1 MNPIPLQLSWSS
13 HPQREPD
20 AWLLTGDDPRAWLDD
35 ITSWPGSQDKVRL
48 RVIPASRQERHALG
62 VLVTCEQA
70 QEVTASATCLPYG
83 RVAGRLFLPIEAGF
97 SADVS
102 ERELSELLD
111 ADKEY
116 VFHPTVGL
124 IGFAAGQILTLA
136 DFLAPPSQR
145 ERSWD
150 AAHPGLAPPRK
161 LTALLPEEVP
171 TVAQVIEQGR
181 GDIGKDVGKW
191 DDLPPASDE
200 STGLKGMAGKAG
212 RYLLAGLAGLV
223 SGLAS
228 LAPRSLRPG
237 FLDKAREWAGKKLTQ
252 IHEAWNREK
261 QREIRR
267 LMELL
272 KNDPDRGL
280 KYALPIGGTGA
291 PRGLAPGSNKLTR
304 RSTDFSL
311 SQLGGGEAVDWW
323 DLPEEYRR
331 DLVARYRELANRAL
345 HLGRH
350 RRAAYIFAQLLGDLE
365 AAATALTGGHHWREA
380 AILYRDQLK
389 RPHEAARCLEQGG
402 LWTEAIELYVE
413 LKEHEKAG
421 DLYRKIEQEE
431 PARGQYARAASA
443 AQAQR
448 DYLQAARIFEFKL
461 DSPEAALQMFDEGWL
476 DSRQP
481 AECLRGAFDLRGRHG
496 QHVEARARI
505 EQFDREPP
513 DAGKQTPLVEVLA
526 EQTSTYPDRQV
537 REHARE
543 AARQWTA
550 RRLPETGREEASRLL
565 GAFNKL
571 VPEDRLLGRDCQRYL
586 DQRFATKPRVK
597 AIPAKAR
604 LEVVR
609 EIQLPCSVN
618 WTSAIRSRKETYVG
632 GYFAD
637 HTVTLARVESNLN
650 WSHRQMTEWPSYPSK
665 FPLLMAASEM
675 EDRLVFVH
683 APGFPRLP
691 LIELFPLTDG
701 NLIPIG
707 GLAGVSIFPL
717 GVCRPTPLAT
727 FVLEYRNDYLTLI
740 SLGSNGETLNTIVV
754 PGNHV
759 GIPIGTPMHGW
770 ASAIGLALETEFLL
784 IRGDGTIQHSLSC
797 GRRILGL
804 WGTPPHSLKRAIL
817 GFADGCAFVNLDRSR
832 QLFADDLHLPKAA
845 FLGGDAVAV
854 AGENGVEVYR
864 IENGALRLVAE
875 ERKPR
880 GTPIAV
886 LPADRAEQF
895 LIIHQDGLV
904 QKMRF

>member
-13 HPQREPD
+13 HPQREAD
-20 AWLLTGDDPRAWLDD
+20 AWLLTGDNPRAWVEE
-35 ITSWPGSQDKVRL
+35 IASWPVSQEKVRL
-48 RVIPASRQERHALG
+48 RVIPASRQERLTLG

-70 QEVTASATCLPYG
+70 QGVTASATCLPYG
-83 RVAGRLFLPIEAGF
+83 RVAGRLFLPIEASY

-124 IGFAAGQILTLA
+124 IGFEAGQILTLA
-136 DFLAPPSQR
+136 DLLAPPPQR

-150 AAHPGLAPPRK
+150 LAQPGIAPPRK
-161 LTALLPEEVP
+161 LTALMPEEVP

-181 GDIGKDVGKW
+181 GDIGQDAGKW

-291 PRGLAPGSNKLTR
+291 PRGLAPSSNKLTQ

-311 SQLGGGEAVDWW
+311 SELGGGQPVDWW

-365 AAATALTGGHHWREA
+365 AAATSLTAGHHWREA
-380 AILYRDQLK
+380 AVLYRDQLK

-431 PARGQYARAASA
+431 PARGQYARAVSV

-448 DYLQAARIFEFKL
+448 DYLLAARIFEFKL

-476 DSRQP
+476 HSRQP
-481 AECLRGAFDLRGRHG
+481 AECLRGTFDLRGRHG
-496 QHVEARARI
+496 QHVETRARI

-526 EQTSTYPDRQV
+526 EQTSTYPDREV

-586 DQRFATKPRVK
+586 DLRFATKPRAK
-597 AIPAKAR
+597 ASPAKGR
-604 LEVVR
+604 LEVVD
-609 EIQLPCSVN
+609 ETKLDGAIN
-618 WTSAIRSRKETYVG
+618 WTTAVKSGNAVYICGYSRNDLVKLAVLAG
-632 GYFAD
+632 NMKQVVFGLFAP
-637 HTVTLARVESNLN
+637 R
-650 WSHRQMTEWPSYPSK
+650 PSQ
-665 FPLLMAASEM
+665 FPIVMAASLS
-675 EDRLVFVH
+675 DDSFLFVH
-683 APGFPRLP
+683 VPGHAHEWPMIVSTLSDGKK
-691 LIELFPLTDG
+691 IEV
-701 NLIPIG
+701 G
-707 GLAGVSIFPL
+707 GLVGVSEALL
-717 GVCRPTPLAT
+717 GACRPTST
-727 FVLEYRNDYLTLI
+727 VTIVLEMRNDRLTLV
-740 SLGSNGETLNTIVV
+740 SLGMKGETLYTLVV
-754 PGNHV
+754 PV
-759 GIPIGTPMHGW
+759 LEPRYTIPVPMHGW
-770 ASAIGLALETEFLL
+770 ASAIGLALETEFML
-784 IRGDGTIQHSLSC
+784 IRFDGTIQHSLSC

-817 GFADGCAFVNLDRSR
+817 GFEDGCAFVNLDRSR
-832 QLFADDLHLPKAA
+832 QLFADDLHLPRAA

-854 AGENGVEVYR
+854 AGTNGVEVYR
-864 IENGALRLVAE
+864 IEDNALRLVAE

-895 LIIHQDGLV
+895 LIIHRDGLV